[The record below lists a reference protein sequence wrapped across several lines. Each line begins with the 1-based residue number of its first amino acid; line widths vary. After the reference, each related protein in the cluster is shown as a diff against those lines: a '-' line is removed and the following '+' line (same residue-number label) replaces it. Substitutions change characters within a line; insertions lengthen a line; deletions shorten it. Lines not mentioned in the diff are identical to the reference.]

1 MHNST
6 TLTSVALNAHMYTL
20 IILMIQSKVEAA
32 DEREESVTMFFS
44 LYTTHGWIWM
54 PPWAAVRI
62 IYDQLNMAP
71 QAEGRGKSLYGRNN
85 SN

>member
-44 LYTTHGWIWM
+44 LYTTHG
-54 PPWAAVRI
+54 
-62 IYDQLNMAP
+62 
-71 QAEGRGKSLYGRNN
+71 
-85 SN
+85 